1 MGLSIIEAGY
11 GLFGWV
17 IFLLVISTMAV
28 IALLTTSRP
37 WNSAFWSNSTVIAI
51 TVIAVTYG
59 GLMLFFLLHFLGYI
73 PD

>member
-17 IFLLVISTMAV
+17 VFLLLISTMGV

-37 WNSAFWSNSTVIAI
+37 WKSTFWSTSTVAAI
-51 TVIAVTYG
+51 GIIAVTYG
-59 GLMLFFLLHFLGYI
+59 SLMLFFLLHFLGYI